1 MLLVKI
7 EQKFITNNPCYQANV
22 NKADSRYTT
31 FQNRGAL
38 GLVLHSVGCAQPSA
52 NVFYNNENKSTAQVA
67 VHAFIDANTGTVLQ
81 VMPWNYRAWHCGH
94 DENNT
99 HIGVEMCESSYI
111 KYKGVSDRFDVVNK
125 SAALAHA
132 KVAYDAAVELFAYL
146 CKQYN
151 LDPKKKGV
159 IKSHNEIGGH
169 TDPEHYWT
177 QLGAPYTMDG
187 FRKDVA
193 AKVGKVVASTVNTTQ
208 KAVKRTATV
217 TLPYLEYGD
226 NGNSVKA
233 LQGALFA
240 FGYVCGIAGIDGD
253 FGKDTK
259 TAVMKYQKSK
269 GLDDDGVVG
278 KDTWTKLLT

>member
-1 MLLVKI
+1 MKI
-7 EQKFITNNPCYQANV
+7 QQSFIVNNPCYKANV
-22 NKADSRYTT
+22 EKADSRYST
-31 FQNRGAL
+31 FQQRGAL

-52 NVFYNNENKSTAQVA
+52 QVFVNNENKSTAQVS
-67 VHAFIDANTGTVLQ
+67 VHAFIDANSGTVFQ
-81 VMPWNYRAWHCGH
+81 TMPWNFRAWHCGH

-111 KYKGVSDRFDVVNK
+111 KYKGVSDRFDVINK

-146 CKQYN
+146 CKELN
-151 LDPKKKGV
+151 LDPTKKGV

-193 AKVGKVVASTVNTTQ
+193 AKVGKVTATTVPGHT
-208 KAVKRTATV
+208 KARRTATITV
-217 TLPYLEYGD
+217 PYLEYGD
-226 NGNSVKA
+226 DGNAVKA
-233 LQGALFA
+233 LQGALIA
-240 FGYVCGIAGIDGD
+240 LGYNCGSAGADGD
-253 FGKDTK
+253 FGNGTK
-259 TAVMKYQKSK
+259 AAVVKYQQNNKLSA
-269 GLDDDGVVG
+269 DGVVG
-278 KDTWTKLLT
+278 KDTWTKLLNG